1 MPKHKRVW
9 RIVFLACMV
18 LVAGAVS
25 SAEFARRPVR
35 FLIGFTPGGGTD
47 QLARIL
53 SPRLSEKWGQP
64 VVIENRPGADGDI
77 ALEMLMG
84 AASDGHTLVFAT
96 NALTITP
103 SLRSLKYDPIN
114 SFAPVTMA
122 AAVPGVLTVRASLPV
137 NTLKELIALAK
148 AKPGALNGSTGSNGG
163 SGHIAFELFK
173 SMAGINVARVAYTNG
188 AQEIADLLS
197 GQMQMTF
204 GTAVELSPHI
214 KSGRLRAV
222 AVSTAQPSALFP
234 SLPTVAASGVP
245 GYEYGSMTAVFAPA
259 KTPAAIINR
268 LSQEIARFLRT
279 PEAKENL
286 LSRGVEAVGSTPEEL
301 GNTVKS
307 EIAKVRK
314 LIKDTGIKVE

>member
-1 MPKHKRVW
+1 MSPKCSVIKA
-9 RIVFLACMV
+9 I
-18 LVAGAVS
+18 AVS
-25 SAEFARRPVR
+25 FVMLAANIAVAQTYPTKPIRIMDGPIGGASDYFAR
-35 FLIGFTPGGGTD
+35 FIGQGISGP
-47 QLARIL
+47 L
-53 SPRLSEKWGQP
+53 GQQ
-64 VVIENRPGADGDI
+64 VIIENRSGIIAGQLVSQATPDGYTLI
-77 ALEMLMG
+77 L
-84 AASDGHTLVFAT
+84 AAGTFWIGPLFQAKPPYDPVNDFSPI
-96 NALTITP
+96 TITN
-103 SLRSLKYDPIN
+103 RSPN
-114 SFAPVTMA
+114 
-122 AAVPGVLTVRASLPV
+122 VLTVHPSLPV
-137 NTLKELIALAK
+137 KTVKELIALAK